1 MKIVIVYFYD
11 GEKKW
16 FPYTIETL
24 DKIAFNSESIEYF
37 EIVQEG

>member
-16 FPYTIETL
+16 FPYSLGTL
-24 DKIAFNSESIEYF
+24 GLIAEFSDRIEYF